1 MEILK
6 MYPENPTKKQ
16 MYDLTCNPN
25 NQKMSLCEGQTLE
38 IAAWCRYVD
47 ADAKNGEA
55 RELFSIQTPEGEVYA
70 TNSPTVWREFERMVD
85 MFGPDGVTAIQVTSG
100 TSKNGRKFFTVAYA
114 GE

>member
-1 MEILK
+1 MEIIK
-6 MYPENPTKKQ
+6 IFPENASKKQ

-25 NQKMSLCEGQTLE
+25 NQKMSLCEGQRLE

-47 ADAKNGEA
+47 ADAKTGEA

-85 MFGPDGVTAIQVTSG
+85 MFGPDGVTAIEVTSG